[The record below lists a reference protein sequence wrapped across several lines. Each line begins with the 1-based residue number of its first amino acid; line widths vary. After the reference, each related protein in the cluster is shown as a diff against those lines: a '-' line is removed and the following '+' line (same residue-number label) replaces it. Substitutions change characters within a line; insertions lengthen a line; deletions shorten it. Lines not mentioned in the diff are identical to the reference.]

1 MSIRYPPEEIVPAL
15 VHRNRHVR
23 RYAALML
30 GIGGDDRLVPFLAD
44 LLRSGSAPEQRAAA
58 RALGTPVR
66 PFSDSAWP
74 GWSGFAVVGR
84 EAVES
89 LTAALGDSDV
99 IVRAH
104 SARSLGKLRRQAN
117 AAQRLRDETTLAV
130 LRSDAAIVPLIQA
143 LRDPTSQVRAQ
154 AAEALREFSAPA
166 ALPALLSMLQDPDEE
181 VRSAAALASG
191 DLGAPESLPVLLEN
205 LRHGSRGQRQQ
216 AAVSLRYLEN
226 TAVVAALMEALGDP
240 NRAVQSEAAISLGHL
255 GDPQAVPALIDAMG
269 ASNIMD
275 EERRG
280 LRENLVNALG
290 SMGDRRAVPA
300 LVRALDDYDK
310 HVRDAGLLAL
320 AKLGGSQA
328 EDALINLV
336 DECMSLAGHYG
347 SVRPAIRGLGRM
359 GAVRAMPVLRLVIE
373 DGRRELA
380 PVAALAL
387 RQLGDAIT
395 AGDMLAWLSSSNS
408 ERRLRAV
415 LTLPALVDQDAV
427 PYLLNA
433 LVDHDPGVRAAAARQ
448 LGSLGDESLIP
459 ILADALRDEVESEDV
474 RDAIRSAL
482 ASLTRRHELQAPRP
496 EAG

>member
-15 VHRNRHVR
+15 VHHNRHVR

-30 GIGGDDRLVPFLAD
+30 GIGGDERLVPFLTD
-44 LLRSGSAPEQRAAA
+44 LLRSGSAPARQAAA

-74 GWSGFAVVGR
+74 GWSGSAGCGR

-99 IVRAH
+99 IVRAN

-117 AAQRLRDETTLAV
+117 AAQRLRDETTLAF

-143 LRDPTSQVRAQ
+143 LRDPTSEVRVQ

-166 ALPALLSMLQDPDEE
+166 ALPALLPMLQDPDEE

-216 AAVSLRYLEN
+216 AAFCLRNLEDA
-226 TAVVAALMEALGDP
+226 AVVPALMEALGDP
-240 NRAVQSEAAISLGHL
+240 SRAVQREAAVSLGHL
-255 GDPQAVPALIDAMG
+255 GDPQAVPALIDALG

-280 LRENLVNALG
+280 LRENLVKALG
-290 SMGDRRAVPA
+290 SMGDRRSVPA
-300 LVRALDDYDK
+300 LIRALKDYDK
-310 HVRDAGLLAL
+310 HVRDAALLSL
-320 AKLGGSQA
+320 AQLGGSQA
-328 EDALINLV
+328 EDVLIGLV

-373 DGRRELA
+373 DGQLELA
-380 PVAALAL
+380 PEAARVL
-387 RQLGDAIT
+387 RQLGDTIT

-415 LTLPALVDQDAV
+415 LTLPALVDRDAL
-427 PYLLNA
+427 PHLLNA
-433 LVDHDPGVRAAAARQ
+433 LADCDPKVRGAAARQ
-448 LGSLGDESLIP
+448 LGRLGDGSAIP
-459 ILADALRDEVESEDV
+459 TLADALRDEAEVKDV
-474 RDAIRSAL
+474 RDAIGGAL
-482 ASLTRRHELQAPRP
+482 ESLTKYPELQS
-496 EAG
+496 AGPAAG